1 MVCTGRTAEQKTQ
14 RIEAER
20 QAQAQAQKVE
30 AELREKLGDKMAV
43 AVVHW
48 IAPGEVFEG
57 SGPLPTKVS
66 ESFEQGAGFKI
77 TNPQMF
83 VKRSTGTLRIVFDCE
98 FYSKNKGLDLSEPL
112 FIRLFDE
119 NGKNITHFTTK
130 EKFVSPET
138 YAHFAALSLSTA
150 DFMKVKAEH
159 NVFQYTINRR
169 DADYIQKGEFGL
181 YF

>member
-1 MVCTGRTAEQKTQ
+1 MVCAGRITRTSVLVGFTFLLVGCETAEQKAQ

-20 QAQAQAQKVE
+20 QAQAQAQAQKVE

-48 IAPGEVFEG
+48 IAPGEVIEG

-66 ESFEQGAGFKI
+66 ESFEQRAGFK
-77 TNPQMF
+77 
-83 VKRSTGTLRIVFDCE
+83 
-98 FYSKNKGLDLSEPL
+98 
-112 FIRLFDE
+112 
-119 NGKNITHFTTK
+119 
-130 EKFVSPET
+130 
-138 YAHFAALSLSTA
+138 
-150 DFMKVKAEH
+150 
-159 NVFQYTINRR
+159 RR